1 MNKGDKVYRLGKKSI
16 RTSDR
21 KYWLYQF
28 MFHPNNHDKKVWMK
42 TPFDTIM
49 CSKRYIAHLM
59 AIKEFMDNGHT
70 LIDSG
75 AITIDKFDDQLRMVW
90 YPLVLSFIDNY
101 EKDMVPFDIR
111 VAINDV
117 ETRAFGAETS
127 NWQPKILEYIH
138 DGRALPI
145 DMLTIDRL

>member
-1 MNKGDKVYRLGKKSI
+1 MKVIKFIGWERKVLEQVIENIGC
-16 RTSDR
+16 TSSCFIL
-21 KYWLYQF
+21 KTTT
-28 MFHPNNHDKKVWMK
+28 KKVWMK

-49 CSKRYIAHLM
+49 CSKRYTAHLM
-59 AIKEFMDNGHT
+59 AIKKFIDNGHT
-70 LIDSG
+70 LIDSS
-75 AITIDKFDDQLRMVW
+75 AITIDKFDKQLQMVW

-127 NWQPKILEYIH
+127 NWPPKILEYIH
-138 DGRALPI
+138 NGRALPI